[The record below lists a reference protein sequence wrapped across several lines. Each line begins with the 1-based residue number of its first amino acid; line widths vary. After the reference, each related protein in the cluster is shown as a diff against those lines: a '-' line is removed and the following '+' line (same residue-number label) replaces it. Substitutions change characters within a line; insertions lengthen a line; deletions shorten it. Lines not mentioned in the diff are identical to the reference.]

1 MKRFR
6 IIARIRTPDSST
18 LSFLLIPIA
27 SKVHDGRSTTIR
39 ILGVPVIRVIRDG
52 FEVRTKFLG
61 LTVGIRP
68 NWQSIDETVSRFSAT
83 IADRLADLEN
93 RISPEQKKLEK
104 ELEKIKMYNCIKNVQ
119 SGMLRIEDELELVG
133 KIASKWE
140 SDDD

>member
-1 MKRFR
+1 MKRFH
-6 IIARIRTPDSST
+6 IIAKICTPDSST
-18 LSFLLIPIA
+18 LSFLWIPIA
-27 SKVHDGRSTTIR
+27 SKVHDRRSTTIR

-93 RISPEQKKLEK
+93 RISPGQKKLEK
-104 ELEKIKMYNCIKNVQ
+104 ELEKVKMYNCIKNVQ
-119 SGMLRIEDELELVG
+119 AGMLRLEDELELVG

>member
-27 SKVHDGRSTTIR
+27 SKVHDGRSTIIR